1 MKPKELTKWNER
13 HFQICLALIS
23 RPNFNPYG
31 NSTPVNFG
39 DIINK
44 ADRMIS
50 LLQER
55 EAQQPHENEN
65 IVPKA
70 SKQQISPKIVK

>member
-1 MKPKELTKWNER
+1 MDKKEQNKWEER
-13 HFQICLALIS
+13 HFQICIALLS

-70 SKQQISPKIVK
+70 SK

>member
-1 MKPKELTKWNER
+1 MDKKEQNKWEER
-13 HFQICLALIS
+13 HFQICIALIS

-65 IVPKA
+65 FVPKA
-70 SKQQISPKIVK
+70 SK

>member
-1 MKPKELTKWNER
+1 MKPKELTQWNER

-70 SKQQISPKIVK
+70 SK

>member
-1 MKPKELTKWNER
+1 MKPKELTKRNER

-70 SKQQISPKIVK
+70 SK

>member
-31 NSTPVNFG
+31 NAPSPNFD

-65 IVPKA
+65 FVPKA
-70 SKQQISPKIVK
+70 SK

>member
-55 EAQQPHENEN
+55 EAQQPYENEN

-70 SKQQISPKIVK
+70 SK

>member
-1 MKPKELTKWNER
+1 MDKKEQNKWEER
-13 HFQICLALIS
+13 HFQICIALIS

-70 SKQQISPKIVK
+70 SK

>member
-1 MKPKELTKWNER
+1 MDKKELNKWKER
-13 HFQICLALIS
+13 HFQICVALIS

-44 ADRMIS
+44 ADRMVA
-50 LLQER
+50 LLQDR
-55 EAQQPHENEN
+55 EARQTHANEN
-65 IVPKA
+65 FVPKP
-70 SKQQISPKIVK
+70 QNN

>member
-1 MKPKELTKWNER
+1 MDKKEQNKWEEQ

-65 IVPKA
+65 FVPKA
-70 SKQQISPKIVK
+70 SK